1 MTNFSVTYNTRFRE
15 YMIEKLEEIMNILS
29 AISNWINKDTLGL
42 YENRL
47 QAVVIRCTSL
57 ISIAYYIF
65 IALLFLINEQIML
78 GVYDFAGAVILCYAV
93 FLTYRNHVKEA
104 FWIYNIALVL
114 LVTFQVVYVGWGIGF
129 QHSIFLLIIVAMF
142 TTYYSMVLK
151 LIMSVVYTMMFCVM
165 YMFAETHMP
174 YVVFLNDIDRFMTIV
189 TAIYGFGCLAVAGF
203 YFSAKSSGMEKK
215 LVEYSKTLEKLA
227 FFDPLTGLYNRRQ
240 TISFLEKEVNEVSD
254 SRDRELT
261 VAIGDI
267 DFFKK
272 VNDVY
277 GHECG
282 DKVLKEIASII
293 NTSIGKR
300 GIAARWGGEEFIIIF
315 PEAGKEQVA
324 NYINELVD
332 IIRKLEINY
341 NGYIVKVTMSFGIFQ
356 YSDNMSIDELIN
368 NADMNLY
375 TAKKSGRD
383 KVVF

>member
-1 MTNFSVTYNTRFRE
+1 
-15 YMIEKLEEIMNILS
+15 MNILS

-57 ISIAYYIF
+57 ISIMYYIF
-65 IALLFLINEQIML
+65 LALLFVINEQIML

-93 FLTYRNHVKEA
+93 FLTYSNHVKEA

-129 QHSIFLLIIVAMF
+129 QYSIFLLIIVAMF
-142 TTYYSMVLK
+142 TTYYSMISK
-151 LIMSVVYTMMFCVM
+151 LIMSVVYTVMFCVM
-165 YMFAETHMP
+165 YMYAQLHMP
-174 YVVFLNDIDRFMTIV
+174 YVIFLNDIDRFMTIV

-240 TISFLEKEVNEVSD
+240 TISFLEKEINAVSD
-254 SRDRELT
+254 SSDRELT
-261 VAIGDI
+261 VAVGDI

-293 NTSIGKR
+293 ENWIGKR
-300 GIAARWGGEEFIIIF
+300 GMAARWGGEEFLFIF
-315 PEAGKEQVA
+315 PEANKEQVV
-324 NYINELVD
+324 NLTNEL
-332 IIRKLEINY
+332 ISTIRQHEVNY
-341 NGYIVKVTMSFGIFQ
+341 NGYVVKVTMSFGVFQ
-356 YSDNMSIDELIN
+356 YSDNMTIDEVIN
-368 NADMNLY
+368 KADMNLY